1 MSIID
6 GLIEKFKR
14 EGIPVGVHCD
24 TSKQDYSV
32 RGATLRKKKL
42 YQREYRRRTKE
53 KNNWIKNNFKSC
65 CHIRNCDGNLS
76 LCKRQVTKPKI

>member
-53 KNNWIKNNFKSC
+53 KNN
-65 CHIRNCDGNLS
+65 
-76 LCKRQVTKPKI
+76 